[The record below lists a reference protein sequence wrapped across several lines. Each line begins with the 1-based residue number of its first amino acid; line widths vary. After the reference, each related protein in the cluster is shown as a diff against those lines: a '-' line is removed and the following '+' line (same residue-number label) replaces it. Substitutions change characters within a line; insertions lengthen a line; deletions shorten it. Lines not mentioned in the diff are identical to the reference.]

1 MALTKSIIV
10 SLKYHII
17 MVRKAIIKG
26 KVVRIANIGR
36 DVEFDV
42 SVHESVI
49 GGKTFT
55 IGTVVTCVARLDM
68 THSDN
73 FIIHHGHCLPTP
85 SAIKEPLKTAMRLA
99 LGDEVEVTFRKI
111 KGGWAM
117 ESIVHKPKKGQDVRE
132 FLNELAKLP

>member
-1 MALTKSIIV
+1 MA
-10 SLKYHII
+10 
-17 MVRKAIIKG
+17 RKAIIKG
-26 KVVRIANIGR
+26 KVIRIANIGR

-42 SVHESVI
+42 DVRESVV

-55 IGTVVTCVARLDM
+55 IGTVVSCMARLDM

-85 SAIKEPLKTAMRLA
+85 SAITEPLKTAMRLA